1 VNGLTDNAR
10 AHGNAPP
17 DQWGNH
23 VFENSAVGIAIAEI
37 DGRFLMANTAYQRM
51 IGYTEA
57 ELREMTLPG
66 VIEETDRPA
75 VLDLLSQLV
84 SGKIR
89 QYQIENRHRCKE
101 GRSIWV
107 RKTVSLIPADP
118 DSPAKVLVVGEDV
131 TEGRRAADEL
141 RKQNEILQKMLDH
154 IPLMISFMGPDG
166 LIKQVNREWERV
178 FGWTLEEI
186 QSRGIDIFAE
196 RYPNRRDRREVKKFI
211 ASSRGGW
218 AHFKTRVRDGRM
230 LDTMWANVRL
240 SDGTTIGIG
249 IEITERIRTE
259 NALRRSE
266 AYLEDSER
274 LGNIGTWALNTSTL
288 EITFWSK
295 EHYRIFGFDPE
306 KGLPTLDAV
315 MNRIHPDDSAARDA
329 IIRAVRGKK
338 DFDVAYR
345 ILLPDGSVR
354 YIHALGRPFVNRAGE
369 LVEFSGVSMD
379 VTERKLAE
387 QAVQRSL
394 EQHRTLAARLE
405 SVREEERARLAR
417 TIHDD
422 LGQILTG
429 IKLDLRSE
437 VDHPPPSR
445 RARARRFQAILKLI
459 DDAIL
464 SVRKIATELRPGI
477 LDDLGLVAAVE
488 WAAQELAARTGAKC
502 TLDLPREDLVTEPEA
517 ATALFRILQE
527 ALTNIARH
535 AEATEFSVRL
545 GEESGL
551 LRLEVRDNGKGFH
564 EARLPAG
571 ASLGIV
577 GMRERALLLGGGLT
591 IVSAPG
597 EGAMIA
603 ASIPGRRKQ
612 RKAK

>member
-1 VNGLTDNAR
+1 MNDQTSDER
-10 AHGNAPP
+10 THGNPPP
-17 DQWGNH
+17 DPWGNH
-23 VFENSAVGIAIAEI
+23 VFENSAVGIAVANT
-37 DGRFLMANTAYQRM
+37 DGRFLRANAAYQRM

-57 ELREMTLPG
+57 ELRELTLPD
-66 VIEETDRPA
+66 VIEEADRPA
-75 VLDLLSQLV
+75 VRDLLSQLV
-84 SGKIR
+84 SGSAR

-101 GRSIWV
+101 GRTIWV
-107 RKTVSLIPADP
+107 RKTVSLIPAGP
-118 DSPAKVLVVGEDV
+118 GSPARVLVVAEDV

-141 RKQNEILQKMLDH
+141 RKQYEILQKMLDH
-154 IPLMISFMGPDG
+154 IPLMISFMGADG
-166 LIKQVNREWERV
+166 HIKRVNREWERV

-186 QSRGIDIFAE
+186 QSRGIDVFAE

-218 AHFKTRVRDGRM
+218 AHFKTRVRDGRT
-230 LDTMWANVRL
+230 LDTTWANVRL

-249 IEITERIRTE
+249 SEITERIRTE

-274 LGNIGTWALNTSTL
+274 LGHIGTWALNTSTL

-315 MNRIHPDDSAARDA
+315 MARIHGDDGAVREA

-354 YIHALGRPFVNRAGE
+354 NIHALGRPFVNRTGE
-369 LVEFSGVSMD
+369 VVEFSGVSMD

-387 QAVQRSL
+387 QAVQLSL

-405 SVREEERARLAR
+405 RVREEERTRLAR

-422 LGQILTG
+422 LGQVLTG
-429 IKLDLRSE
+429 IKLDLRTE
-437 VDHPPPSR
+437 LDHPPPSR

-459 DDAIL
+459 DDAIQ

-477 LDDLGLVAAVE
+477 LDDLGLVAAME

-502 TLDLPREDLVTEPEA
+502 TLDLPREDPVTEPEA
-517 ATALFRILQE
+517 ATAMYRILQE

-551 LRLEVRDNGKGFH
+551 VRLEVRDNGKGFQ

-571 ASLGIV
+571 GSLGIV
-577 GMRERALLLGGGLT
+577 GMRERALLLGGRLT

-597 EGAMIA
+597 EGATLTA
-603 ASIPGRRKQ
+603 WIPGRRDK
-612 RKAK
+612 REAK

>member
-1 VNGLTDNAR
+1 MNDQTSDAR
-10 AHGNAPP
+10 THGSPPP
-17 DQWGNH
+17 DPWGNH
-23 VFENSAVGIAIAEI
+23 VFENSAVGIAVANI
-37 DGRFLMANTAYQRM
+37 DGRFLRANAAYQRM

-57 ELREMTLPG
+57 ELRELTLPD
-66 VIEETDRPA
+66 VIEEADRPA
-75 VLDLLSQLV
+75 VRDLLSQLV
-84 SGKIR
+84 SGSAR

-101 GRSIWV
+101 GRTIWV
-107 RKTVSLIPADP
+107 RKTVSLIPAGP
-118 DSPAKVLVVGEDV
+118 GSPARVLVVAEDV

-141 RKQNEILQKMLDH
+141 RKQYEILQKMLDH
-154 IPLMISFMGPDG
+154 IPLMISFMGADG
-166 LIKQVNREWERV
+166 HIKRVNREWERV

-186 QSRGIDIFAE
+186 QSRGIDVFAE

-218 AHFKTRVRDGRM
+218 AHFKTRVRDGRT
-230 LDTMWANVRL
+230 LDTTWANVRL

-249 IEITERIRTE
+249 SEITERIRTE

-274 LGNIGTWALNTSTL
+274 LGHIGTWALNTSTL

-315 MNRIHPDDSAARDA
+315 MARIHGDDGAVREA

-354 YIHALGRPFVNRAGE
+354 NIHALGRPFVNRTGE
-369 LVEFSGVSMD
+369 VVEFSGVSMD

-387 QAVQRSL
+387 QAVQLSL

-405 SVREEERARLAR
+405 RVREEERTRLAR

-422 LGQILTG
+422 LGQVLTG
-429 IKLDLRSE
+429 IKLDLRTE
-437 VDHPPPSR
+437 LDHPPPSR

-459 DDAIL
+459 DDAIQ

-477 LDDLGLVAAVE
+477 LDDLGLVAAME
-488 WAAQELAARTGAKC
+488 WAAQEFAARTGAKC
-502 TLDLPREDLVTEPEA
+502 TLDLPREDPVTEPEA
-517 ATALFRILQE
+517 ATAMYRILQE

-551 LRLEVRDNGKGFH
+551 VRLEVRDNGKGFQ

-571 ASLGIV
+571 GSLGIV
-577 GMRERALLLGGGLT
+577 GMRERALLLGGRLT

-597 EGAMIA
+597 EGAMLTA
-603 ASIPGRRKQ
+603 WIPGRRDK
-612 RKAK
+612 REAK

>member
-1 VNGLTDNAR
+1 MNEQTSDAR
-10 AHGNAPP
+10 TRGNPPP
-17 DQWGNH
+17 DQWKSH
-23 VFENSAVGIAIAEI
+23 IFDNSAVGIAIAET
-37 DGRFLMANTAYQRM
+37 DGRFLTANAAYQRM
-51 IGYTEA
+51 VGYTEA
-57 ELREMTLPG
+57 ELREMTFTVLM
-66 VIEETDRPA
+66 EETDRPA
-75 VLDLLSQLV
+75 ARDLLSQLV
-84 SGKIR
+84 SGTIR
-89 QYQIENRHRCKE
+89 QYKIESRHRCKE

-107 RKTVSLIPADP
+107 RKTVSLIPAGP
-118 DSPAKVLVVGEDV
+118 DSLGKVLVVAEDV
-131 TEGRRAADEL
+131 TEGRRATDEL
-141 RKQNEILQKMLDH
+141 RKQNEILQKILDH
-154 IPLMISFMGPDG
+154 IPMMIDFVGSDG
-166 LIKQVNREWERV
+166 RSKLVNREWERV
-178 FGWTLEEI
+178 LGWTLEEI
-186 QSRGIDIFAE
+186 QSRGIDVFRE
-196 RYPNRRDRREVKKFI
+196 CYPNLRDRREVKKFI

-249 IEITERIRTE
+249 TEITERIRTE

-274 LGNIGTWALNTSTL
+274 LGHIGTWALNTSTL

-315 MNRIHPDDSAARDA
+315 MARIHGDDSAVRDA
-329 IIRAVRGKK
+329 IVRAVRGKR
-338 DFDVAYR
+338 DFDLDYR

-354 YIHALGRPFVNRAGE
+354 YIHAMGRPFVNRAGE

-379 VTERKLAE
+379 VTEHKLAE

-394 EQHRTLAARLE
+394 ELHRTLAARLE
-405 SVREEERARLAR
+405 SVREEERTRLAR

-422 LGQILTG
+422 LGQVLTG

-437 VDHPPPSR
+437 LDHPPPSR

-459 DDAIL
+459 DDAIQ

-477 LDDLGLVAAVE
+477 LDELGLVAAME

-535 AEATEFSVRL
+535 AEATEFGVRL

-564 EARLPAG
+564 EERLPAG
-571 ASLGIV
+571 GSLGIV
-577 GMRERALLLGGGLT
+577 GMKERALLLGGGLT

-603 ASIPGRRKQ
+603 AWIPGRRNK
-612 RKAK
+612 RRAK